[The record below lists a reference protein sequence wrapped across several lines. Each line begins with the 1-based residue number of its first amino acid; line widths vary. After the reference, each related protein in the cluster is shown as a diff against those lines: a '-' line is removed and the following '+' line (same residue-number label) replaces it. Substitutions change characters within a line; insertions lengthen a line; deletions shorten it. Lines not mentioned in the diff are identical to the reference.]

1 MMSLKYFKSICV
13 SLCLFVLLFL
23 QSCTEYQKK
32 SVSIQD
38 ASASKK
44 PVLLIRKDDT
54 RLTFKKIVLQG
65 SKYYG
70 MLKENGQ
77 MIKIPIVESDIKT
90 IRMMDQATSLIGTIG
105 ILMGC
110 LTILGIISFS
120 ISLYDP
126 LSHPD
131 FFIPWSQ

>member
-1 MMSLKYFKSICV
+1 MMSLKYFKSISV

-32 SVSIQD
+32 SISIQD

-54 RLTFKKIVLQG
+54 RHTFQKIGRQG
-65 SKYYG
+65 SNYYG
-70 MLKENGQ
+70 MLNENGE
-77 MIKIPIVESDIKT
+77 ILKIPIEESDIKT
-90 IRMMDQATSLIGTIG
+90 IRMLDQTTSLWGTIG
-105 ILMGC
+105 ILLGGM
-110 LTILGIISFS
+110 TILGIISFS
-120 ISLYDP
+120 ISLYDT

-131 FFIPWSQ
+131 FFIP

>member
-1 MMSLKYFKSICV
+1 MMSLKYFKRISV

-23 QSCTEYQKK
+23 QSCTVYQKK
-32 SVSIQD
+32 PVSIKD

-54 RLTFKKIVLQG
+54 RLTFEKIVLQG
-65 SKYYG
+65 SNYYG

-77 MIKIPIVESDIKT
+77 NIKTPIVESDIKT
-90 IRMMDQATSLIGTIG
+90 IRMLDQTTSFWGTIG
-105 ILMGC
+105 ILLGGM
-110 LTILGIISFS
+110 TILGIISFS
-120 ISLYDP
+120 ISLYDS

-131 FFIPWSQ
+131 FFIP

>member
-1 MMSLKYFKSICV
+1 MMSLKYFKSISV

-23 QSCTEYQKK
+23 QSCTVYQKK
-32 SVSIQD
+32 PVSIQD

-77 MIKIPIVESDIKT
+77 IIQIPIVESDIKT
-90 IRMMDQATSLIGTIG
+90 IRMLDQATSLLGTIG

-120 ISLYDP
+120 ISLYDT
-126 LSHPD
+126 LSHPN
-131 FFIPWSQ
+131 FFIP